1 MGGQAS
7 SKMSVPT
14 ASAAEEKALMQRLGA
29 LQMRSVQRD
38 CIEEDFVR
46 VDNTNEK
53 AASSGEARLALA
65 RRRQPEGL
73 EVDAMADWQKTM
85 LEDPKNQ

>member
-14 ASAAEEKALMQRLGA
+14 ASAAEEKALMQRLSA
-29 LQMRSVQRD
+29 LQMRGIQRD
-38 CIEEDFVR
+38 DIEDDFVR
-46 VDNTNEK
+46 VEEMNEK
-53 AASSGEARLALA
+53 ASSSAAHLALA
-65 RRRQPEGL
+65 RRQPEGL
-73 EVDAMADWQKTM
+73 EMDAMADWQKRM